1 MNPEAVSRSDTF
13 RAKLELEPRNLLFQF
28 SLGQAL
34 AAEGK
39 NSDALEPLR
48 ICSEEKPDWMAPR
61 ILLGKCLIAEG
72 RESAAE
78 EVLSE
83 ALALAIEQGHDDPA
97 TEIRELCAE
106 IKG

>member
-1 MNPEAVSRSDTF
+1 MVSRSDAF
-13 RAKLELEPRNLLFQF
+13 RAKLELEPGNLLFQF

-39 NSDALEPLR
+39 ESDALESLR
-48 ICSEEKPDWMAPR
+48 ICSEGKPDWMAPR
-61 ILLGKCLIAEG
+61 ILLGKCLIAAG
-72 RESAAE
+72 CESAATA
-78 EVLSE
+78 VLND

-97 TEIRELCAE
+97 TEIRELLSE